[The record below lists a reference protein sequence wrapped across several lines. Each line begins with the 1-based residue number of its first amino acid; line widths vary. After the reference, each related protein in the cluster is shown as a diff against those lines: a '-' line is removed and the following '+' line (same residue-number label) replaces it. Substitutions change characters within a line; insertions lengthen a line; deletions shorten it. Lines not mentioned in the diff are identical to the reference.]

1 MHLKLPEGMSKVPPL
16 DLEYV
21 IGVECPLFKL
31 TRGAN
36 RYLPVRY
43 DGSFSSEHNLC
54 SVCQGNARVTLDNY
68 YFPVAILP
76 NECRKDETVWDKIAD
91 LVARIPRPKATKR
104 VEATTRENWEKV
116 K

>member
-76 NECRKDETVWDKIAD
+76 KVCKKDETIWDRIAD
-91 LVARIPRPKATKR
+91 LVARIHKPKR
-104 VEATTRENWEKV
+104 VVQTTPQDWEKIR
-116 K
+116 